1 MIIKRLYSSQEVVEG
16 LHLVWDV
23 FIRENANS
31 CTQQG
36 IEEFARFIKMENF
49 MPLVESG
56 EMIVFGAVEEQDL
69 GGVGAVRRDGH
80 ISLLFVRPDL
90 RRKGIAKALVGEMC
104 RYCTMQFAL
113 MRMTVNA
120 SVVSTEAYH
129 HMGFR
134 DLAPVQEKNGIRF
147 VPMDLMIS
155 PANVRSSYSGEGKQ
169 EDSSQIF
176 EYNPDEDGE
185 IDDIFGSNGNEEDNK
200 DSSSEEAQGI
210 EAIEGYEA
218 ENLPYTITE
227 ENYTYFSNGNK
238 GEYPMQFD
246 VKYPQITG
254 VEGENIDKINEMLK
268 DCAMST
274 VNTLYLAPS
283 DSMKEKMLE
292 ESNPFLGSL
301 VTYKVS
307 YAGEDF
313 ISVAFNDIY
322 YAGNTSAQYCDLR
335 TRNIRISDAK
345 QFEVADIVDLSDA
358 FMHDWMKKM
367 KGEAPSAEVLS
378 SVKLN
383 DFRQILN
390 GEILENRY
398 FDAFFVDK
406 DGIEIGITYHY
417 PGDGK
422 KSSAES
428 GWITAPFTMKEIIE
442 YKTDSEFWNL
452 VQSNN

>member
-56 EMIVFGAVEEQDL
+56 EMIVFGAVEGQDF

-155 PANVRSSYSGEGKQ
+155 PANVRSSYNGKKHTGLFIGIAVTVL
-169 EDSSQIF
+169 IF
-176 EYNPDEDGE
+176 L
-185 IDDIFGSNGNEEDNK
+185 I
-200 DSSSEEAQGI
+200 
-210 EAIEGYEA
+210 
-218 ENLPYTITE
+218 
-227 ENYTYFSNGNK
+227 
-238 GEYPMQFD
+238 
-246 VKYPQITG
+246 
-254 VEGENIDKINEMLK
+254 
-268 DCAMST
+268 
-274 VNTLYLAPS
+274 
-283 DSMKEKMLE
+283 
-292 ESNPFLGSL
+292 FLGL
-301 VTYKVS
+301 LFGKI
-307 YAGEDF
+307 
-313 ISVAFNDIY
+313 ISNFAV
-322 YAGNTSAQYCDLR
+322 
-335 TRNIRISDAK
+335 
-345 QFEVADIVDLSDA
+345 
-358 FMHDWMKKM
+358 
-367 KGEAPSAEVLS
+367 
-378 SVKLN
+378 VK
-383 DFRQILN
+383 
-390 GEILENRY
+390 ENRRIRHR
-398 FDAFFVDK
+398 FLN
-406 DGIEIGITYHY
+406 ITRMRTEKLTISLAVMEMKRIIRTAVL
-417 PGDGK
+417 K
-422 KSSAES
+422 KHRNR
-428 GWITAPFTMKEIIE
+428 G
-442 YKTDSEFWNL
+442 N
-452 VQSNN
+452 

>member
-56 EMIVFGAVEEQDL
+56 EMIVFGAVEGQDL

-155 PANVRSSYSGEGKQ
+155 PANVRSSYNGKKHTGLFIGIAVTVLIFLIFLGLLFGKIISNFASGEGKQ

-307 YAGEDF
+307 YA
-313 ISVAFNDIY
+313 
-322 YAGNTSAQYCDLR
+322 R
-335 TRNIRISDAK
+335 
-345 QFEVADIVDLSDA
+345 
-358 FMHDWMKKM
+358 
-367 KGEAPSAEVLS
+367 
-378 SVKLN
+378 
-383 DFRQILN
+383 
-390 GEILENRY
+390 
-398 FDAFFVDK
+398 
-406 DGIEIGITYHY
+406 
-417 PGDGK
+417 
-422 KSSAES
+422 
-428 GWITAPFTMKEIIE
+428 
-442 YKTDSEFWNL
+442 
-452 VQSNN
+452 

>member
-1 MIIKRLYSSQEVVEG
+1 
-16 LHLVWDV
+16 
-23 FIRENANS
+23 
-31 CTQQG
+31 
-36 IEEFARFIKMENF
+36 
-49 MPLVESG
+49 
-56 EMIVFGAVEEQDL
+56 
-69 GGVGAVRRDGH
+69 
-80 ISLLFVRPDL
+80 
-90 RRKGIAKALVGEMC
+90 
-104 RYCTMQFAL
+104 
-113 MRMTVNA
+113 
-120 SVVSTEAYH
+120 
-129 HMGFR
+129 
-134 DLAPVQEKNGIRF
+134 
-147 VPMDLMIS
+147 
-155 PANVRSSYSGEGKQ
+155 
-169 EDSSQIF
+169 
-176 EYNPDEDGE
+176 
-185 IDDIFGSNGNEEDNK
+185 
-200 DSSSEEAQGI
+200 
-210 EAIEGYEA
+210 
-218 ENLPYTITE
+218 
-227 ENYTYFSNGNK
+227 
-238 GEYPMQFD
+238 MQFD

-390 GEILENRY
+390 G
-398 FDAFFVDK
+398 
-406 DGIEIGITYHY
+406 
-417 PGDGK
+417 
-422 KSSAES
+422 KSWRT
-428 GWITAPFTMKEIIE
+428 GTLMHF
-442 YKTDSEFWNL
+442 L
-452 VQSNN
+452 

>member
-56 EMIVFGAVEEQDL
+56 EMIVFGAVEGQDL

-155 PANVRSSYSGEGKQ
+155 PANVRSSYNGKKHTGLFIGIAVTVLIFLIFLGLLFGKIISNFASGEGNRRIRHRFLNITRMRTEKLTISLAVMEMKRIIRKAVLKKHRESRQ
-169 EDSSQIF
+169 LKATRQKICRIRSRRKITLIFPMEIKANIRCSLMSNIRRSQVW
-176 EYNPDEDGE
+176 
-185 IDDIFGSNGNEEDNK
+185 K
-200 DSSSEEAQGI
+200 
-210 EAIEGYEA
+210 
-218 ENLPYTITE
+218 
-227 ENYTYFSNGNK
+227 
-238 GEYPMQFD
+238 
-246 VKYPQITG
+246 VKILTR
-254 VEGENIDKINEMLK
+254 
-268 DCAMST
+268 
-274 VNTLYLAPS
+274 
-283 DSMKEKMLE
+283 SMK
-292 ESNPFLGSL
+292 
-301 VTYKVS
+301 
-307 YAGEDF
+307 
-313 ISVAFNDIY
+313 
-322 YAGNTSAQYCDLR
+322 C
-335 TRNIRISDAK
+335 
-345 QFEVADIVDLSDA
+345 
-358 FMHDWMKKM
+358 
-367 KGEAPSAEVLS
+367 
-378 SVKLN
+378 
-383 DFRQILN
+383 
-390 GEILENRY
+390 
-398 FDAFFVDK
+398 
-406 DGIEIGITYHY
+406 
-417 PGDGK
+417 
-422 KSSAES
+422 
-428 GWITAPFTMKEIIE
+428 
-442 YKTDSEFWNL
+442 
-452 VQSNN
+452 

>member
-23 FIRENANS
+23 FIRENASS

-56 EMIVFGAVEEQDL
+56 EMIVFGAVEGQDL

-155 PANVRSSYSGEGKQ
+155 PANVRSSYNGKKHTGLFIGIAVTVLIFLIFLGLLFGKIISNFASGEGKQ

-176 EYNPDEDGE
+176 
-185 IDDIFGSNGNEEDNK
+185 
-200 DSSSEEAQGI
+200 
-210 EAIEGYEA
+210 
-218 ENLPYTITE
+218 
-227 ENYTYFSNGNK
+227 
-238 GEYPMQFD
+238 
-246 VKYPQITG
+246 
-254 VEGENIDKINEMLK
+254 
-268 DCAMST
+268 
-274 VNTLYLAPS
+274 
-283 DSMKEKMLE
+283 
-292 ESNPFLGSL
+292 
-301 VTYKVS
+301 
-307 YAGEDF
+307 
-313 ISVAFNDIY
+313 
-322 YAGNTSAQYCDLR
+322 
-335 TRNIRISDAK
+335 
-345 QFEVADIVDLSDA
+345 
-358 FMHDWMKKM
+358 
-367 KGEAPSAEVLS
+367 
-378 SVKLN
+378 
-383 DFRQILN
+383 
-390 GEILENRY
+390 
-398 FDAFFVDK
+398 
-406 DGIEIGITYHY
+406 
-417 PGDGK
+417 
-422 KSSAES
+422 
-428 GWITAPFTMKEIIE
+428 
-442 YKTDSEFWNL
+442 
-452 VQSNN
+452 